1 MSQQG
6 ASATTTVMRLASE
19 QALRGTLV
27 VGGGG
32 REGRRVCNYI
42 SGMWNPTPIPLSLP
56 VGWAV
61 RFPPI
66 STKQKGVRMLTS
78 TEKHVP
84 GVMTSLLMSSPPIS
98 ISHQLFRCRYSN
110 SREWFQA
117 LLHFPALPPEH
128 PRELARR
135 LWQGPLGGGGG
146 VGLYAPRLTF
156 RYDHFAFWGSSIFT
170 KITHHFVP
178 CQSKPPRVGGF
189 LTAVYNNKL
198 RHPTNFFEV
207 QIYRGGVGTCWGLEL
222 ISA

>member
-135 LWQGPLGGGGG
+135 LWQGPLGGGGW
-146 VGLYAPRLTF
+146 VCMPLDWLSDTIIL
-156 RYDHFAFWGSSIFT
+156 H
-170 KITHHFVP
+170 
-178 CQSKPPRVGGF
+178 
-189 LTAVYNNKL
+189 
-198 RHPTNFFEV
+198 FEV
-207 QIYRGGVGTCWGLEL
+207 QAYLQKLLTILSHVSPSHQG
-222 ISA
+222 

>member
-98 ISHQLFRCRYSN
+98 ISHQLLDADIQIPENGSKLSFIFLPCRQSTPESLLEGYDK
-110 SREWFQA
+110 A
-117 LLHFPALPPEH
+117 L
-128 PRELARR
+128 
-135 LWQGPLGGGGG
+135 LGGGGG
-146 VGLYAPRLTF
+146 
-156 RYDHFAFWGSSIFT
+156 W
-170 KITHHFVP
+170 
-178 CQSKPPRVGGF
+178 
-189 LTAVYNNKL
+189 VYMPL
-198 RHPTNFFEV
+198 DWLSDTIILHFEV
-207 QIYRGGVGTCWGLEL
+207 QAYLQKLLTILSHVSPSHQG
-222 ISA
+222 